1 MRAERRPGA
10 LASSI
15 PHACQTRSCCR
26 CAAVLFV
33 NGQVHYT
40 DGQPSAALLSKLQ
53 SRDDN
58 QIMSLE
64 ACRAGINW
72 MSRRGHLTLHA
83 RQVMAISVGLS
94 TFADLLHDRKV
105 VVFSDNTGAEASRAV
120 ALALSGIVR
129 CGCVFEAAA
138 RKGSARSWDHCA
150 MIHEIWSLVRTF

>member
-1 MRAERRPGA
+1 MRVERRPGA

-40 DGQPSAALLSKLQ
+40 DGQPSAALMNKLQ

-64 ACRAGINW
+64 AC
-72 MSRRGHLTLHA
+72 RGHLTLHA